1 MAALGLFLII
11 SLGLIG
17 WAWVRNQPPSRRG
30 TVAVRLGLGLAV
42 LFLGYLAITGRMHIV
57 GLLLAFTY
65 PLLRRYLPGI
75 LRQAKSGTGSGNS
88 STVTSETL
96 EMSLDHDTG
105 AMHGKVLRGPMEGRT
120 LETLEEHE
128 FIELLQYCRTQDADS
143 ARLLET
149 YLDQRFGHSWHEDDP
164 NGDASGQEDSSHGE
178 GSGRGPGQ
186 GEMTRDEAYEI
197 LGLEPGA
204 SREEISQAHRR
215 LIQRMH
221 PDRGGSAYLAAR
233 INAARKLLLGH

>member
-1 MAALGLFLII
+1 MAALGLFLVI

-17 WAWVRNQPPSRRG
+17 WAWVRNQPPSMRG
-30 TVAVRLGLGLAV
+30 AVAVRLGLGLAV
-42 LFLGYLAITGRMHIV
+42 LLLAFLAVTGRMHIV

-75 LRQAKSGTGSGNS
+75 LRQAKSGAGDGNS
-88 STVTSETL
+88 STVTSEIL

-105 AMHGKVLRGPMEGRT
+105 TMHGRVLRGSMEGRS
-120 LETLEEHE
+120 LETLEEDE
-128 FIELLQYCRTQDADS
+128 FIELLQYCREQDADS

-149 YLDQRFGHSWHEDDP
+149 YMDKRFGDSWRGDDP
-164 NGDASGQEDSSHGE
+164 GTDESAQRGSDSDTG
-178 GSGRGPGQ
+178 GSRSGQ
-186 GEMTRDEAYEI
+186 GEMTREEALDV

-204 SREEISQAHRR
+204 SRDEIAQAHRR